1 MTDLRNLMREFRF
14 EEAAALA
21 RQALDAGEDGWME
34 SARMLVRERP
44 FFPNR
49 QRAVESEVFFSAVL
63 EGLRRRG
70 VAEEDPL
77 LLAAA
82 RENLV
87 SLWTSIGE
95 YEKVIPVR
103 EAQYEEARRTLAFD
117 DAALLL
123 ARDNLAILYRN
134 AGRAAS
140 AAALYADTG
149 LCEHLA
155 PLLAKLLADGASVVS
170 CCRPW
175 SANCHIW
182 VYVDRVIDVAG
193 VEDPALAVHEHRG
206 THDGSERGLV
216 CRVHEDGLM
225 GVIGRD

>member
-1 MTDLRNLMREFRF
+1 MVGANEIVRGLMREFRF
-14 EEAAALA
+14 GEAAAFA
-21 RQALDAGEDGWME
+21 REVLGREDWRE
-34 SARMLVRERP
+34 SARMLVGERP

-49 QRAVESEVFFSAVL
+49 QAAMDSEVFFAAVF
-63 EGLRRRG
+63 EGLRERG
-70 VAEEDPL
+70 LEDADP

-95 YEKVIPVR
+95 YGKAIPVR

-117 DAALLL
+117 DATLLL

-155 PLLAKLLADGASVVS
+155 PLLAKLIADGASVVS

-175 SANCHIW
+175 SAKCHIW
-182 VYVDRVIDVAG
+182 VYVDRVIDVADA
-193 VEDPALAVHEHRG
+193 VDPLALHEHRG

-216 CRVHEDGLM
+216 CKVHDDGLM
-225 GVIGRD
+225 GVYN

>member
-1 MTDLRNLMREFRF
+1 MMDLRTLMREFRF
-14 EEAAALA
+14 DEAAAFA
-21 RQALDAGEDGWME
+21 REALGCEEWRE

-49 QRAVESEVFFSAVL
+49 QTAVDSEVFFTAVV
-63 EGLRRRG
+63 EGLRERG
-70 VAEEDPL
+70 LEDEDP

-87 SLWTSIGE
+87 SLWTSIGQ

-103 EAQYEEARRTLAFD
+103 EAQYLAARQTLALD
-117 DAALLL
+117 DARLLL

-134 AGRAAS
+134 AGQAER
-140 AAALYADTG
+140 AAALYAADTG

-155 PLLAKLLADGASVVS
+155 PLLAKLIEDGASVVS

-182 VYVDRVIDVAG
+182 VYVDRAVDVTDAA
-193 VEDPALAVHEHRG
+193 DPLALHEHRG

-216 CRVHEDGLM
+216 CRVHDDGLM
-225 GVIGRD
+225 GVYN

>member
-1 MTDLRNLMREFRF
+1 MLREFRF
-14 EEAAALA
+14 EEAAAFT
-21 RQALDAGEDGWME
+21 RQALERAGWMDH
-34 SARMLVRERP
+34 ARLLVRERP

-49 QRAVESEVFFSAVL
+49 QRAEESEVFYAAVV

-70 VAEEDPL
+70 IAEEDP

-87 SLWTSIGE
+87 SLWTSIGR

-103 EAQYEEARRTLAFD
+103 EARFEAARRTLPYD
-117 DAALLL
+117 DAGLLL

-134 AGRAAS
+134 AGQAER

-155 PLLAKLLADGASVVS
+155 PLLAKLIEDGARVVS

-182 VYVDRVIDVAG
+182 VYVDRVVDVAG
-193 VEDPALAVHEHRG
+193 AMDPLALHEHRG

-216 CRVHEDGLM
+216 CRVHDDGLM
-225 GVIGRD
+225 GIYN